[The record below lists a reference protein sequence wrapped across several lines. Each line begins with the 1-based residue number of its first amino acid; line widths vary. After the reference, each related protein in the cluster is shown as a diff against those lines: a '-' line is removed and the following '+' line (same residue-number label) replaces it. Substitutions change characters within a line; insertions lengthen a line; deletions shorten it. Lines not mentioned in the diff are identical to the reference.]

1 MWTVVVAR
9 QLFISE
15 GNGSYTYWPAII
27 AILHAMEVAVSHS
40 DA

>member
-15 GNGSYTYWPAII
+15 GNDSYAYWPAFI
-27 AILHAMEVAVSHS
+27 AILHATEVAIFHG